1 MSIKEILDI
10 AWSSTFFQLIFVIL
24 ICSIKIPKVEINV
37 WGMIGNILNKNL
49 DNKINKIEEL
59 LTKHIEEEEFY
70 KVTSARKRILRFN
83 DDLLQGIEHSEEYFD
98 DILSDIDY
106 YEKYCNSHPNYAN
119 NKAVLSIASIKEY
132 YSRLHEVHIN
142 ER

>member
-83 DDLLQGIEHSEEYFD
+83 DDLLQGIEHSQEYFD

-106 YEKYCNSHPNYAN
+106 YEKYCNNHPNYAN

-132 YSRLHEVHIN
+132 YGKIHEIKVD
-142 ER
+142 

>member
-10 AWSSTFFQLIFVIL
+10 ACGSTFFQLIFVIL
-24 ICSIKIPKVEINV
+24 ICSVRIPKVEINV
-37 WGMIGNILNKNL
+37 WGMIGKVLNKNL
-49 DNKINKIEEL
+49 DDKISKIEDL
-59 LTKHIEEEEFY
+59 LKQHIEEEEFY
-70 KVTSARKRILRFN
+70 KVTSARKRILRFS
-83 DDLLQGIEHSEEYFD
+83 DDLIQGIEHTEEYFE
-98 DILSDIDY
+98 DILSDIDF